1 MTPREPG
8 DHFDHPER
16 PTTEQPIGGP
26 RRSPWKPL
34 VVTVLVFA
42 VLIALYLLGAATF
55 IDQG

>member
-16 PTTEQPIGGP
+16 PTVDQPLHGE

-34 VVTVLVFA
+34 LVTVVVFA
-42 VLIALYLLGAATF
+42 VLIALYLLGTNLVSAE
-55 IDQG
+55 